1 MRSRHHF
8 SQGNDK
14 EKMRTN
20 KRVRITRRDIE
31 KARQELA
38 QAPKGS
44 PPKPKAEKEKAR
56 WRKDFWHGLVYCDS
70 YGHAWTDNFEP
81 VYLGQTEEIIPYLKS
96 RGIDGENYNM
106 VIEAA
111 EEFRAEKKFPSCH
124 PATKGDATPVK
135 TSGASP
141 NRATFKDNP
150 RFLRLL
156 DGLIAKGCGTPT
168 IQKELREKGYDVPYR
183 TLGRWVNGRKI
194 SQGTH

>member
-38 QAPKGS
+38 QVKEPVLT
-44 PPKPKAEKEKAR
+44 KPKVTGEKPK
-56 WRKDFWHGLVYCDS
+56 WGKGFWFGLVYCDS
-70 YGHAWTDNFEP
+70 YGHAWIDNFEP
-81 VYLGQTEEIIPYLKS
+81 VYLGKTDEVIPYLRSK
-96 RGIDGENYNM
+96 RIDGEN
-106 VIEAA
+106 VDIVLQAVK
-111 EEFRAEKKFPSCH
+111 EFRTEKKSQSCH
-124 PATKGDATPVK
+124 LATGNDATSMITPE
-135 TSGASP
+135 SNP

-156 DGLIAKGCGTPT
+156 DELISKGYGTPT

-183 TLGRWVNGRKI
+183 TLGRWVNKRKG
-194 SQGTH
+194 QVRT